1 MSEVDID
8 GIREQYV
15 GVEFEERSFTVE
27 AEKMAEYAR
36 ACGELNPIYTDPD
49 NEDFQAPPTFA
60 SSLQR
65 GRGLPEDF
73 PKMPGLGMDAG
84 KAVEAFAPIRPGP
97 MVGRTHLHEVYA
109 KTGRSGRMIF
119 LVTRM
124 ALYSEAGEHLANA
137 DTRVVI
143 RERPTDGGGKGAER

>member
-1 MSEVDID
+1 MSQLDIEALKKEWV
-8 GIREQYV
+8 GIQ
-15 GVEFEERSFTVE
+15 FEEKSFEIDAE
-27 AEKMAEYAR
+27 AMAQYAK
-36 ACGELNPIYTDPD
+36 ACGEQAPAYTEPGHP
-49 NEDFQAPPTFA
+49 DFQAPPTFA

-65 GRGLPEDF
+65 GRGLPENF

-97 MVGRTHLHEVYA
+97 KLSKTHMHDIYA

-119 LVTRM
+119 LVVRM
-124 ALYSEAGEHLANA
+124 ALFDEAGTHLANA

-143 RERPTDGGGKGAER
+143 REKPTEGDS

>member
-1 MSEVDID
+1 MSALDID
-8 GIREQYV
+8 ALRDEWI
-15 GVEFEERSFTVE
+15 GVQFEERRFEIE
-27 AEKMAEYAR
+27 APAMADYAK
-36 ACGELNPIYTDPD
+36 ACGELAAAYTDPTD
-49 NEDFQAPPTFA
+49 PDFQAPPTFA

-65 GRGLPEDF
+65 GRGLPENF

-97 MVGRTHLHEVYA
+97 KVSKTHMHDIYT

-119 LVTRM
+119 LVVRM
-124 ALYSEAGEHLANA
+124 ALYDDAGIHLANA

-143 RERPTDGGGKGAER
+143 REKPAGESG

>member
-1 MSEVDID
+1 MSALDID
-8 GIREQYV
+8 ALRDEWI
-15 GVEFEERSFTVE
+15 GVQFEEKSFE
-27 AEKMAEYAR
+27 INADAMAEYAK
-36 ACGELNPIYTDPD
+36 ACGEVASAYTDPAD
-49 NEDFQAPPTFA
+49 PDFQAPPTFA

-73 PKMPGLGMDAG
+73 PRMPGLGMDAG

-97 MVGRTHLHEVYA
+97 KTSKTLMHDIYT

-119 LVTRM
+119 LVVRM
-124 ALYSEAGEHLANA
+124 ALYDEAGTHLANA

-143 RERPTDGGGKGAER
+143 REKPTGDES

>member
-1 MSEVDID
+1 MSALDID
-8 GIREQYV
+8 ALRDEWI
-15 GVEFEERSFTVE
+15 GVQFEERAFEIE
-27 AEKMAEYAR
+27 ADAMAEYAR
-36 ACGELNPIYTDPD
+36 ACGEIAPVYTDPAD
-49 NEDFQAPPTFA
+49 ADFQAPPTFA

-65 GRGLPEDF
+65 GRGLPENF

-97 MVGRTHLHEVYA
+97 KTSRTHMHDIYT

-119 LVTRM
+119 LVIRM
-124 ALYSEAGEHLANA
+124 ALYDDEGTHLANA

-143 RERPTDGGGKGAER
+143 REKPTEEES

>member
-1 MSEVDID
+1 MSALNIEALRDEWI
-8 GIREQYV
+8 
-15 GVEFEERSFTVE
+15 GVQFEEKSFEIE
-27 AEKMAEYAR
+27 ASAMAEYAK
-36 ACGELNPIYTDPD
+36 ACGEVSAAYTDPD
-49 NEDFQAPPTFA
+49 NPDFQAPPTFA

-84 KAVEAFAPIRPGP
+84 KAVEAFGPIRPGP
-97 MVGRTHLHEVYA
+97 KVSKTHMHDIYT

-119 LVTRM
+119 LVVRM
-124 ALYSEAGEHLANA
+124 ALYDDTGTHLANA

-143 RERPTDGGGKGAER
+143 REKPTGDES

>member
-1 MSEVDID
+1 MSALDID
-8 GIREQYV
+8 ALRDEWI
-15 GVEFEERSFTVE
+15 GVQFEEKSFEINAE
-27 AEKMAEYAR
+27 AMAEYAS
-36 ACGELNPIYTDPD
+36 ACGEVSPAYTDPS
-49 NEDFQAPPTFA
+49 NPDFQAPPTFA

-97 MVGRTHLHEVYA
+97 KTSKTHMHDIYT

-119 LVTRM
+119 LVVRM
-124 ALYSEAGEHLANA
+124 ALYDDAGTHLANA

-143 RERPTDGGGKGAER
+143 REKPSGDEQ

>member
-1 MSEVDID
+1 MSELDIEA
-8 GIREQYV
+8 IREQYV
-15 GVEFEERSFTVE
+15 GVEFEERRFEVS
-27 AEKMAEYAR
+27 AEKIAEYAR
-36 ACGELNPIYTDPD
+36 ACGELAPRYTDPSD
-49 NEDFQAPPTFA
+49 ADFQAPPTFA

-65 GRGLPEDF
+65 GRGLPDDF

-84 KAVEAFAPIRPGP
+84 KAVEAFLPIRPGA
-97 MVGRTHLHEVYA
+97 MVGRTHLHDVYT

-124 ALYSEAGEHLANA
+124 ALYDEAGDHLANA

-143 RERPTDGGGKGAER
+143 RERPPEGGES

>member
-1 MSEVDID
+1 MSQVDI
-8 GIREQYV
+8 EALKKAWV
-15 GVEFEERSFTVE
+15 GVQFEERAFELS
-27 AEKMAEYAR
+27 AQSMAEYAR
-36 ACGELNPIYTDPD
+36 ACGEVAPCYTDPSHP
-49 NEDFQAPPTFA
+49 DFQAPPTFA

-97 MVGRTHLHEVYA
+97 KTSRTHMHDIYA

-119 LVTRM
+119 LVIRM
-124 ALYSEAGEHLANA
+124 AMYDPDGTHVANA

-143 RERPTDGGGKGAER
+143 REKPTEEEQG

>member
-1 MSEVDID
+1 MSALDID
-8 GIREQYV
+8 ALRDEWI
-15 GVEFEERSFTVE
+15 GVQFEEKEFEIN
-27 AEKMAEYAR
+27 ADAMAEYAR
-36 ACGELNPIYTDPD
+36 ACGEVASAYTDPSD
-49 NEDFQAPPTFA
+49 PDFQAPPTFA

-73 PKMPGLGMDAG
+73 PRMPGLGMDAG

-97 MVGRTHLHEVYA
+97 KTSKTHMHDIYT

-119 LVTRM
+119 LVVRM
-124 ALYSEAGEHLANA
+124 ALYDDGGAHLANA

-143 RERPTDGGGKGAER
+143 REKPTGDDA

>member
-1 MSEVDID
+1 MSQIDID
-8 GIREQYV
+8 ALREAWV
-15 GVEFEERSFTVE
+15 GVQFEERELVLD
-27 AEKMAEYAR
+27 AEKMAEYAK
-36 ACGELNPIYTDPD
+36 ACGELAAHYTDPAD
-49 NEDFQAPPTFA
+49 PDFEAPPTFA

-97 MVGRTHLHEVYA
+97 KTSRTHMHEIYT

-119 LVTRM
+119 LVIRM
-124 ALYSEAGEHLANA
+124 ALYDPDGTHVANA

-143 RERPTDGGGKGAER
+143 RERPTEDDA

>member
-1 MSEVDID
+1 MTQLDIEALKKD
-8 GIREQYV
+8 WV
-15 GVEFEERSFTVE
+15 GVEFASREFEIE
-27 AEKMAEYAR
+27 AERMAEYAR
-36 ACGELNPIYTDPD
+36 ACGEVAARFTDPGHP
-49 NEDFQAPPTFA
+49 DFQASPTFA

-65 GRGLPEDF
+65 GRGLPENF

-97 MVGRTHLHEVYA
+97 KSSRTHMHDIYT

-119 LVTRM
+119 LVIRM
-124 ALYSEAGEHLANA
+124 ELFDADGTHLANA

-143 RERPTDGGGKGAER
+143 REKPTEAE

>member
-1 MSEVDID
+1 MSALDID
-8 GIREQYV
+8 ALRDEWV
-15 GVEFEERSFTVE
+15 GVQFEEKNFEIHAE
-27 AEKMAEYAR
+27 AMAEYAR
-36 ACGELNPIYTDPD
+36 ACGEVAPAYTDPGD
-49 NEDFQAPPTFA
+49 PDFQAPPTFA

-73 PKMPGLGMDAG
+73 PQMPGLGMDAG

-97 MVGRTHLHEVYA
+97 KVSKTHMHDIYT

-119 LVTRM
+119 LVVRM
-124 ALYSEAGEHLANA
+124 ALYDDAGKHLANA

-143 RERPTDGGGKGAER
+143 REKPTGDEA

>member
-1 MSEVDID
+1 MSAVDIEAL
-8 GIREQYV
+8 REQWI
-15 GVEFEERSFTVE
+15 GVQFEEKNFEINAE
-27 AEKMAEYAR
+27 AMAEYAS
-36 ACGELNPIYTDPD
+36 ACGEVAAAYTDPAD
-49 NEDFQAPPTFA
+49 PDFQAPPTYA

-97 MVGRTHLHEVYA
+97 KVSKTHMHDIYT

-119 LVTRM
+119 LVVRM
-124 ALYSEAGEHLANA
+124 ALYDQGGTHLANA

-143 RERPTDGGGKGAER
+143 REKPSGDEA

>member
-1 MSEVDID
+1 MSELDID
-8 GIREQYV
+8 AIRDQYV
-15 GVEFEERSFTVE
+15 GIEFEERRFDVS
-27 AEKMAEYAR
+27 AENIAEYAR
-36 ACGELNPIYTDPD
+36 ACGELAPRYTDPSHD
-49 NEDFQAPPTFA
+49 DFQAPPTFA

-73 PKMPGLGMDAG
+73 PRMPGLGMDAG
-84 KAVEAFAPIRPGP
+84 KAVEAFLPIRPGP
-97 MVGRTHLHEVYA
+97 MVGRTHLHDVYT

-124 ALYSEAGEHLANA
+124 ALYNDAGDHLANA

-143 RERPTDGGGKGAER
+143 RERPPEGGES

>member
-1 MSEVDID
+1 MSALDIEALRD
-8 GIREQYV
+8 EWI
-15 GVEFEERSFTVE
+15 GVQFEEKSFKIE
-27 AEKMAEYAR
+27 AAAMAEYAK
-36 ACGELNPIYTDPD
+36 ACGEVSAAYTDPD
-49 NEDFQAPPTFA
+49 DPDFQAPPTFA

-84 KAVEAFAPIRPGP
+84 KAVEAFGPIRPGP
-97 MVGRTHLHEVYA
+97 KVSKTHMHDIYT

-119 LVTRM
+119 LVVRM
-124 ALYSEAGEHLANA
+124 ALYDDTGTHLANA

-143 RERPTDGGGKGAER
+143 REKPTGDES

>member
-1 MSEVDID
+1 MSQIDID
-8 GIREQYV
+8 ALREAWV
-15 GVEFEERSFTVE
+15 GVQFEERELELE
-27 AEKMAEYAR
+27 AEKMAEYAK
-36 ACGELNPIYTDPD
+36 ACGELAPCYTDPAD
-49 NEDFQAPPTFA
+49 PDFEAPPTFA

-65 GRGLPEDF
+65 GRGLPDDF

-97 MVGRTHLHEVYA
+97 KTSRTHMHEIYT

-119 LVTRM
+119 LVIRM
-124 ALYSEAGEHLANA
+124 ALYDPDGTHVANA

-143 RERPTDGGGKGAER
+143 RERPTEDEA

>member
-1 MSEVDID
+1 MSQLDI
-8 GIREQYV
+8 EALKKEWV
-15 GVEFEERSFTVE
+15 GVEFEERSFE
-27 AEKMAEYAR
+27 LDAAKMAEYAS
-36 ACGELNPIYTDPD
+36 ACGEVAACYTDPSHP
-49 NEDFQAPPTFA
+49 DFQAPPTFA

-65 GRGLPEDF
+65 GRGLPEHF

-97 MVGRTHLHEVYA
+97 KTSRTHMHDIYA

-119 LVTRM
+119 LVIRM
-124 ALYSEAGEHLANA
+124 GLYDPDGTHVANA

-143 RERPTDGGGKGAER
+143 REKPTEEDQA

>member
-1 MSEVDID
+1 MSALDIQALRD
-8 GIREQYV
+8 EWI
-15 GVEFEERSFTVE
+15 GVQFEEKNFEIE
-27 AEKMAEYAR
+27 AARMAEYAK
-36 ACGELNPIYTDPD
+36 ACGEVSAAYTDPED
-49 NEDFQAPPTFA
+49 PDFQAPPTYA

-65 GRGLPEDF
+65 GRGLPENF

-97 MVGRTHLHEVYA
+97 KVSKTHMHDIYT

-119 LVTRM
+119 LVVRM
-124 ALYSEAGEHLANA
+124 ALYDEAGTHLANA

-143 RERPTDGGGKGAER
+143 REKPTGDES

>member
-1 MSEVDID
+1 MSQLDI
-8 GIREQYV
+8 EALKKEWV
-15 GVEFEERSFTVE
+15 GVEFEEKSFE
-27 AEKMAEYAR
+27 IKADAMAEYAK
-36 ACGELNPIYTDPD
+36 ACGEQAPAYTDPTD
-49 NEDFQAPPTFA
+49 ADFQAPPTFA

-84 KAVEAFAPIRPGP
+84 KAVEAFAAIRPGSK
-97 MVGRTHLHEVYA
+97 VSRTHMHDIYT

-119 LVTRM
+119 LVVRM
-124 ALYSEAGEHLANA
+124 ALYDDAGTHLANA

-143 RERPTDGGGKGAER
+143 REKPTEEDA

>member
-1 MSEVDID
+1 MSALDID
-8 GIREQYV
+8 ALRDEWV
-15 GVEFEERSFTVE
+15 GVAFEERE
-27 AEKMAEYAR
+27 LNLDPDAMAAYAA
-36 ACGELNPIYTDPD
+36 ACGELAPEYTDTSH
-49 NEDFQAPPTFA
+49 EDFQAPPTFA

-97 MVGRTHLHEVYA
+97 KRSETHMHDIYT

-119 LVTRM
+119 LVVRM
-124 ALYSEAGEHLANA
+124 ALYETDGTHIANA

-143 RERPTDGGGKGAER
+143 REKPTEEDS

>member
-1 MSEVDID
+1 MSQVDI
-8 GIREQYV
+8 EALKKEWV
-15 GVEFEERSFTVE
+15 GVAFEERTLE
-27 AEKMAEYAR
+27 LDAEKMAEYAR
-36 ACGELNPIYTDPD
+36 ACGEQDARFTDPAHP
-49 NEDFQAPPTFA
+49 DFQASATFA

-65 GRGLPEDF
+65 GRGLPENF

-97 MVGRTHLHEVYA
+97 KQTKTHMHDIYT

-119 LVTRM
+119 LVIRM
-124 ALYSEAGEHLANA
+124 ALYEPDGTHLANA

-143 RERPTDGGGKGAER
+143 REKPDPEGGQ